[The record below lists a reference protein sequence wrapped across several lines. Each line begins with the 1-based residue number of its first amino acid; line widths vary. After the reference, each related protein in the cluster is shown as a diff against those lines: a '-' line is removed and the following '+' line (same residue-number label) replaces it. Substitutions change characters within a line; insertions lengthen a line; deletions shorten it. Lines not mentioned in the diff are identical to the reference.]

1 MTGGMYASLCASVNC
16 KCACAH
22 GFGLELHSPTT
33 NAIKW
38 DWSTTDPIFGL
49 AFGSN
54 RAKSTECWAQFYA
67 ALVSNKSR
75 PPCVPPM
82 PQAPLSRAESS
93 EIGQISAR
101 GVIHTA
107 QNNPLTNS
115 TSTITCRTPSSAL
128 DSGSQAGPSSNIP
141 QIQDLCGEF
150 VEEKKDSKE
159 KWFGFVT
166 DNKTHFYLSH
176 KSCNPAGLT
185 FITLREILCRNHPQF
200 PRLDYSQ
207 KARLAYTLSVN
218 LLSLVTTPWLDKAL
232 NLDGIAFFRAADGLN
247 GWVYH
252 LDRVFLPKD
261 IATPTSA
268 AGLSCG
274 HPTHLPS
281 DKYKPLT
288 ILSLACLL
296 VQIML
301 GHSMEDFHIA
311 EKSCLGCLMTQQ
323 AAASRKLGA
332 VLAKGGDM
340 YADAV
345 NWCLQNYLSAVNLD
359 DGEFDH
365 RYYSKVVLKLEAL
378 VDVVGCFSA
387 S

>member
-1 MTGGMYASLCASVNC
+1 MTGGMYASLCASVSC
-16 KCACAH
+16 KCASTH

-33 NAIKW
+33 HAICW
-38 DWSTTDPIFGL
+38 NWSTTDPTFGL

-54 RAKSTECWAQFYA
+54 RAKSTERWAQFHA
-67 ALVSNKSR
+67 ALVGNRSG
-75 PPCVPPM
+75 PPCVPLM
-82 PQAPLSRAESS
+82 PQAPLSSAESS
-93 EIGQISAR
+93 ESGKIPAR
-101 GVIHTA
+101 GVVPTIPE
-107 QNNPLTNS
+107 NPVTNS
-115 TSTITCRTPSSAL
+115 TSTTTCQTPSAAH
-128 DSGSQAGPSSNIP
+128 DSGSQAGSSSNIP
-141 QIQDLCGEF
+141 RIEDLCGEF
-150 VEEKKDSKE
+150 VEEKKGSNE
-159 KWFGFVT
+159 KRFGFVT
-166 DNKTHFYLSH
+166 DNKTYFHLSH
-176 KSCNPAGLT
+176 KSCNLTGLT
-185 FITLREILCRNHPQF
+185 FITLREILSRNHPQL

-207 KARLAYTLSVN
+207 KARIAYTLSVN

-232 NLDGIAFFRAADGLN
+232 NLDQIAFFRAADGLN

-252 LDRVFLPKD
+252 LDQLYLPKD
-261 IATPTSA
+261 LATPTSA

-274 HPTHLPS
+274 HSTHLPS

-311 EKSCLGCLMTQQ
+311 ERSCLGCLMTQQ

-345 NWCLQNYLSAVNLD
+345 NWCLQNYLSAVNMD

-365 RYYSKVVLKLEAL
+365 RYYSKVVLNLEAL
-378 VDVVGCFSA
+378 VDIVGSFSA